1 MHCCSSKGKSDPG
14 LHLQGHCW
22 KEQRLNRPT
31 LLRTCQATPGMQS
44 AAWCLQFEKDVDR
57 LDRVQRRVSE
67 LVKRL
72 KNMYCEERLKDL
84 LCWEKKK
91 LRGDFIT
98 VLW

>member
-1 MHCCSSKGKSDPG
+1 
-14 LHLQGHCW
+14 
-22 KEQRLNRPT
+22 
-31 LLRTCQATPGMQS
+31 MQS

-67 LVKRL
+67 LVRRL
-72 KNMYCEERLKDL
+72 KNMHCEERLKDL
-84 LCWEKKK
+84 LCWEKKR